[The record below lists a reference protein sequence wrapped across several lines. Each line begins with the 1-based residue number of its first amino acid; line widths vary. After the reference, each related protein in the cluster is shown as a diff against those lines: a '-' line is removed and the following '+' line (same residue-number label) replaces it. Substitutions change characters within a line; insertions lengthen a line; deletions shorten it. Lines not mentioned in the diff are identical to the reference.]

1 MGMLSRKLL
10 KIESFFPMFSKKEK
24 EKGGKRIIRY
34 YLGEVVQIG
43 QVRSLQRD
51 SRARSDRVSDGTS
64 FALLPW
70 KKISLASPWVKW
82 AGSWSWL
89 LVERV
94 VHETGTGDPTLGVL

>member
-1 MGMLSRKLL
+1 MFRKRKRKREGKELL
-10 KIESFFPMFSKKEK
+10 
-24 EKGGKRIIRY
+24 GIISEVE
-34 YLGEVVQIG
+34 EVVQIG